1 MTVVEREAV
10 SGMVVEEETFTDVNW
25 ERVNDS
31 EFDACT
37 FVGSDFS
44 EAIVSDTRFVDCRFE
59 RCDLS
64 LWKPAGSLIGGCH
77 FEDSRLL
84 GIDWTL
90 ADWPRVALN
99 EANAF
104 LRCDLSMGTFADL
117 DLGPT
122 RFIECRMR
130 ESSFRFA
137 RMAGADLKGS
147 DCLGA
152 DFHGADLS
160 GASLVGVAGL
170 AVDPIASK
178 LDSAI
183 VDAEG
188 AIAILESLGINL
200 EAVEP
205 DSSPAP

>member
-1 MTVVEREAV
+1 MTVVERETV
-10 SGMVVEEETFTDVNW
+10 TGVVADQSVFADVNW
-25 ERVNDS
+25 ERVADA
-31 EFDACT
+31 EFHGCT
-37 FVGSDFS
+37 FVGADFS
-44 EAIVSDTRFVDCRFE
+44 EAKVTDTRFVECRFE

-64 LWKPAGSLIGGCH
+64 LWKPTRSVIGESH
-77 FEDSRLL
+77 FEDCRLL
-84 GIDWTL
+84 GVDWTL
-90 ADWPRVALN
+90 ASWPRVALY
-99 EANAF
+99 EANTF

-117 DLGPT
+117 DLGAT
-122 RFIECRMR
+122 RFSECRMR
-130 ESSFRFA
+130 ESSFRFT

-170 AVDPIASK
+170 GVNPMSSK
-178 LDSAI
+178 LDGAT

-188 AIAILESLGINL
+188 AIAILEALGINL
-200 EAVEP
+200 ETVEP